1 MLDAV
6 STARAT
12 ERGVFLC
19 VWGREREQACVEER
33 ESKHVCE
40 GERERQELRRSAGNV
55 SEAQTSLKETQ
66 QRIYLFI

>member
-1 MLDAV
+1 M
-6 STARAT
+6 
-12 ERGVFLC
+12 C
-19 VWGREREQACVEER
+19 VGEREREQACVEER